1 MGKKY
6 ILDTNILIYSAANF
20 LEESVKEKI
29 SQLLKESF
37 CISCITKIEFL
48 GLPNQTE
55 EEYAKA
61 IKFLEKA

>member
-29 SQLLKESF
+29 SQKLKESF

-48 GLPNQTE
+48 GWPNQTE